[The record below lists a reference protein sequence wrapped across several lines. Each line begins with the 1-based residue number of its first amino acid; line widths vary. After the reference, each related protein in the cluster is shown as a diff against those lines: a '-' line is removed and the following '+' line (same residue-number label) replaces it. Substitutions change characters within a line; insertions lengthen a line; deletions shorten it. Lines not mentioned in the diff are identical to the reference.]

1 MGLRRL
7 LMLAFLQGWWKLGC
21 NLTLS
26 PFCTALAMDA
36 PLLREVNSAVGA
48 RGVVQELG
56 DLKVKFGI
64 VNPATV
70 EGTQDGFATGRLG
83 FGKERTV
90 FAPQDGAKFY
100 E

>member
-1 MGLRRL
+1 
-7 LMLAFLQGWWKLGC
+7 
-21 NLTLS
+21 
-26 PFCTALAMDA
+26 MDA
-36 PLLREVNSAVGA
+36 PLLREVNSAGGA

-64 VNPATV
+64 VNPATE
-70 EGTQDGFATGRLG
+70 EGTQNGFATGRLG
-83 FGKERTV
+83 FGAERSV